1 MSDFLQNIQFTV
13 NTIAP
18 IFLIVIL
25 GIILKR
31 KGIINE
37 NFVATSSKFVFSVTL
52 PVLIFMKVA
61 QMDLT
66 RSVNLIQMLYVY
78 GGVLFLFAL
87 NWLLSIIFIP
97 EGRDRGVF
105 VQGSFRSNFAIFGL
119 AIIANMFGEGEMAKA
134 AVLLAFII
142 PLYNVLSIIA
152 LTVPVRREKQL
163 NHKQVLLEIVKNP
176 LILALF
182 AAAPFAGLQIT
193 IPEVL
198 QTTGNYLA
206 TITLPLALLGIGGS
220 LNFRNMKNS
229 SRVALSAAFMKLIVS
244 PLLFTLTAYQLEFI
258 GEDLAIV
265 FILFASPTAVVSF
278 IMAEAMGGNA
288 QLAGDIILYS
298 TLGSALTISSGIFMM
313 RMLGVI

>member
-18 IFLIVIL
+18 IFFIVIL

-31 KGIINE
+31 RGIINE
-37 NFVATSSKFVFSVTL
+37 NFVATASRFVFSVTL

-61 QMDLT
+61 RMDLT
-66 RSVNLIQMLYVY
+66 RAVNLIQILYVY

-87 NWLLSIIFIP
+87 GWLLSVFIP

-105 VQGSFRSNFAIFGL
+105 VQGSFRSNFAILGL
-119 AIIANMFGEGEMAKA
+119 AIIANMFGEREMAKA
-134 AVLLAFII
+134 AILLAFII
-142 PLYNVLSIIA
+142 PLYNVLSVVA
-152 LTVPVRREKQL
+152 LTVPLRKERQL
-163 NHKQVLLEIVKNP
+163 NSKQIVGEIFKNP
-176 LILALF
+176 LIIALF
-182 AAAPFAGLQIT
+182 AALPFAWLRIS

-229 SRVALSAAFMKLIVS
+229 SRVALSATLIKLLVS
-244 PLLFTLTAYQLEFI
+244 PLFFTYAAYKLGFS
-258 GEDLAIV
+258 GKDLAIV
-265 FILFASPTAVVSF
+265 FILFASPAAVVSF
-278 IMAEAMGGNA
+278 IMAEAMGANA

-298 TLGSALTISSGIFMM
+298 TLASALTISSGIFLMK
-313 RMLGVI
+313 MLGLI

>member
-18 IFLIVIL
+18 IFLIVVL

-31 KGIINE
+31 KRIINE

-66 RSVNLIQMLYVY
+66 RSVNLIQILYVY

-87 NWLLSIIFIP
+87 GWLLSVFIP

-105 VQGSFRSNFAIFGL
+105 VQGSFRSNFAILGL
-119 AIIANMFGEGEMAKA
+119 AIIANMFGEREMAKA
-134 AVLLAFII
+134 AILLAFII
-142 PLYNVLSIIA
+142 PLYNVLSVVA
-152 LTVPVRREKQL
+152 LTVPLRKERQL
-163 NHKQVLLEIVKNP
+163 NSKQIVGEIFKNP
-176 LILALF
+176 LIIALF
-182 AAAPFAGLQIT
+182 AALPFAWLRIS

-229 SRVALSAAFMKLIVS
+229 SRVALSATLIKLLVS
-244 PLLFTLTAYQLEFI
+244 PLFFTYAAYKLGFS

-265 FILFASPTAVVSF
+265 FILFASPAAVVSF
-278 IMAEAMGGNA
+278 IMAEAMGANA

-298 TLGSALTISSGIFMM
+298 TLASALTISSGIFLMK
-313 RMLGVI
+313 MLGLI

>member
-18 IFLIVIL
+18 IFFIVIL

-31 KGIINE
+31 RGIINE
-37 NFVATSSKFVFSVTL
+37 NFVATASKFVFSVTL

-61 QMDLT
+61 RMDLT
-66 RSVNLIQMLYVY
+66 RSVNLIQILYVY

-87 NWLLSIIFIP
+87 GWLLSVFIP
-97 EGRDRGVF
+97 QGRDRGVF

-119 AIIANMFGEGEMAKA
+119 AIIANMFGEREMAKA
-134 AVLLAFII
+134 AILLAFII
-142 PLYNVLSIIA
+142 PLYNVLSVVA
-152 LTVPVRREKQL
+152 LTVPLRKEKQL
-163 NHKQVLLEIVKNP
+163 NSKQVLGEIFKNP

-182 AAAPFAGLQIT
+182 AALPFAWLQIS

-206 TITLPLALLGIGGS
+206 TITLPLALLGIGGG

-229 SRVALSAAFMKLIVS
+229 SRVALSATLIKLVVS
-244 PLLFTLTAYQLEFI
+244 PLFFTYAAYKLGFS

-265 FILFASPTAVVSF
+265 FILFASPAAVVSF
-278 IMAEAMGGNA
+278 IMAEAMGANA
-288 QLAGDIILYS
+288 RLAGDIILYS
-298 TLGSALTISSGIFMM
+298 TLGSALTISSGIFLMKT
-313 RMLGVI
+313 LGLI